1 MQLVTREPPRWK
13 PWVQCGPPQH
23 QAPRFV
29 APMHAAECT
38 GTSTP
43 AWQRTGL
50 WSTVGWKWWIFFCF
64 LDVIA
69 VIVTTI
75 QWLQEPLGQWDRY
88 VLQKDILLQGH
99 TALRKCLWVW
109 HMATGYPWDEAAAE
123 LVRMSPTDVCS
134 WPSVADVGE
143 QKCPWRWKLLEL
155 LLSLSWIRFW
165 WWKWRGFWQ
174 FLVSLGTLVFSWA
187 SLSIQFQSSKY
198 GKIMRAKKLP
208 DSLPESRPCISVSRT
223 ILISRRRS
231 LPVLRRSG
239 HWKHSEA

>member
-1 MQLVTREPPRWK
+1 MTLGTLGLISTGWLADSSWLSFSATCHKGAAQVEAVSSMWASSAPGSKVCRPDARSGVHWNFHTGVAEDGFVIDRW
-13 PWVQCGPPQH
+13 VE
-23 QAPRFV
+23 
-29 APMHAAECT
+29 MMD
-38 GTSTP
+38 
-43 AWQRTGL
+43 
-50 WSTVGWKWWIFFCF
+50 FFCF

-109 HMATGYPWDEAAAE
+109 HMATGYPRDEAAAE

-165 WWKWRGFWQ
+165 WWKWRGFWLVWVLWYFLGHHWASSFKAPNMGRWEQ
-174 FLVSLGTLVFSWA
+174 RNQIAFQSPGLVS
-187 SLSIQFQSSKY
+187 
-198 GKIMRAKKLP
+198 R
-208 DSLPESRPCISVSRT
+208 
-223 ILISRRRS
+223 
-231 LPVLRRSG
+231 
-239 HWKHSEA
+239 

>member
-1 MQLVTREPPRWK
+1 MWASSAPGSKVCRPDARSGVHWNFHTGVAEDGFVIHRWEE
-13 PWVQCGPPQH
+13 
-23 QAPRFV
+23 
-29 APMHAAECT
+29 MMEM
-38 GTSTP
+38 
-43 AWQRTGL
+43 
-50 WSTVGWKWWIFFCF
+50 FCF

-109 HMATGYPWDEAAAE
+109 HMATGYPWDAAAAE

-143 QKCPWRWKLLEL
+143 QKCPWRWKLLEF

-165 WWKWRGFWQ
+165 WWKWRGFW
-174 FLVSLGTLVFSWA
+174 
-187 SLSIQFQSSKY
+187 
-198 GKIMRAKKLP
+198 
-208 DSLPESRPCISVSRT
+208 
-223 ILISRRRS
+223 
-231 LPVLRRSG
+231 
-239 HWKHSEA
+239 